1 MCFRFTFLLLCIVS
15 LLWNYHSLDSL
26 ARVEQSFEQSNQQ
39 GLEHCR
45 AFDKGFSLHR
55 SIMPTSGESEEVNE
69 EERILELKREKRGR
83 KTAVTKTRHNL
94 ERLNASGEDSE
105 SIENEIETLWKVLDA
120 CLTVMEELQQVYLRL
135 GDNENKKA
143 VAEEA
148 ESLEKEVNNVI
159 EKAERVIKDILE
171 KKETLLQTPSS
182 KSPPQPTHSPAHSQ
196 SSSSDHSGNCNQRL
210 KPLKVPMFSGEKSK
224 FEDFWDMFLSLV
236 DQGVEPTNIKMARL
250 RQSLTGTALE
260 AIRGLGVSDPEYKEA
275 KDILQSKF
283 GGERRKLQ
291 AYMDQIE
298 KMPPEVWYLPHFPV
312 IRMDK
317 TTTKVRIVFDCSA
330 KTDGVSLN
338 DAICAGPKLQKDLFD
353 VLIRFR
359 RNPIALACDI
369 KEMYLQVEIE
379 ERDRP
384 YFRLLW
390 RDLDSSREPDVYEFS
405 RVVFGK
411 NSAPMEAQ
419 FVAQE
424 NARRHQDVYPLAAET
439 VLKST
444 YMDDSID
451 SVETVQDGIQ
461 LYKELDSLWGIAGM
475 KARKWVSN
483 SLEVVAA
490 TPEADRA
497 TELPITVGEEPV
509 VKTLGISWNS
519 TEDTFTISAAN
530 ISAELPVTK
539 RNVLRKVATVFDPLG
554 FVGPFVIKAK
564 ILLQEL
570 WTRGYDWDDTWY
582 FLE

>member
-1 MCFRFTFLLLCIVS
+1 MPLDVTIE
-15 LLWNYHSLDSL
+15 SLDGEFSKDIKVKTCPKRVTGNY
-26 ARVEQSFEQSNQQ
+26 RVENWKQSKDRWSHLKDCDFAEPAQEGFVDLLIGVDNADLHYS
-39 GLEHCR
+39 R
-45 AFDKGFSLHR
+45 ADVRGEEGDPVARLGPLGWTCIGSPEGKQRTGARAHISRTLFTRDPKASVSDVCCDVDRTLKGFWE
-55 SIMPTSGESEEVNE
+55 IESCGIEKHDTVIFTE
-69 EERILELKREKRGR
+69 EENEVLKKL
-83 KTAVTKTRHNL
+83 K
-94 ERLNASGEDSE
+94 E
-105 SIENEIETLWKVLDA
+105 SISYTGNGYKVGVPWKEDKPVLPDNHHTALSRLCNTENKLKKNCALGTEYSQIIEAYVEKG
-120 CLTVMEELQQVYLRL
+120 YLR
-135 GDNENKKA
+135 
-143 VAEEA
+143 
-148 ESLEKEVNNVI
+148 
-159 EKAERVIKDILE
+159 R
-171 KKETLLQTPSS
+171 
-182 KSPPQPTHSPAHSQ
+182 
-196 SSSSDHSGNCNQRL
+196 
-210 KPLKVPMFSGEKSK
+210 
-224 FEDFWDMFLSLV
+224 
-236 DQGVEPTNIKMARL
+236 VEPDEPL
-250 RQSLTGTALE
+250 
-260 AIRGLGVSDPEYKEA
+260 
-275 KDILQSKF
+275 
-283 GGERRKLQ
+283 
-291 AYMDQIE
+291 
-298 KMPPEVWYLPHFPV
+298 PPEVWYLPHFPV

-444 YMDDSID
+444 YMDDSLD
-451 SVETVQDGIQ
+451 SVEMVQDGIQ

-497 TELPITVGEEPV
+497 TELPITAGQEPV

-519 TEDTFTISAAN
+519 TEDT
-530 ISAELPVTK
+530 
-539 RNVLRKVATVFDPLG
+539 
-554 FVGPFVIKAK
+554 
-564 ILLQEL
+564 LLFQL
-570 WTRGYDWDDTWY
+570 QT
-582 FLE
+582 FLQSFQ